1 MKYYKKIL
9 LLLAFSSCAN
19 PLPPSGG
26 PPDTTPPEIVGTE
39 PANGAINWNSKSLF
53 LKFSKYMNKLS
64 VNENISISPLVKM
77 NYDWSGKTLEIEF
90 AERLDSNTT
99 YALIL
104 GTDYTDI
111 KNNKPSQSYSLIFS
125 TGPKID
131 SGTISGKLYDAKPD
145 GAYIFAY
152 KIDNLNPDTLNPNN
166 TLPHYRI
173 QVGNSGNFTIPALK
187 DGKYRL
193 FAVRDK
199 FKDGI
204 YSEGVDQF
212 CSAFSDA
219 DVIEG
224 KSQKVLIK
232 LGPTIDSQKPMLYEV
247 EAVSNQRIIAFF
259 SEEIEPLSLEKSL
272 FLITDSLG
280 EKQEENLLAVYPN
293 PNDKKAVEI
302 ILSQKLSNQSKYKLT
317 IQSNSYYQ
325 IRDTAGNP
333 LNDTA
338 NKSFFYGNNIE
349 DTLQPA
355 IFKLPFRD
363 STLNINPY
371 NSFIIIFNTAVEKY
385 NFDKKIEI
393 KQKNEEKAIQCEIY
407 WQNPNIVEI
416 KPMDKLKQDAWY
428 KFTLR
433 CDSLKS
439 ILGKFFRDTT
449 YTLNFK
455 TADYKNYGAVS
466 GRITN
471 PTLCNGNYV
480 VVLKNKVSKEELTTM
495 ASSDGNWNFE
505 EVEAGEWNIEVYC
518 DENGDM
524 KYNYGRGYP
533 FAFSEKFYIFENII
547 KVKPRWKVEGI
558 VLSIE

>member
-1 MKYYKKIL
+1 MKYHKIIL
-9 LLLAFSSCAN
+9 LLLAFCSCAN

-26 PPDTTPPEIVGTE
+26 PPDTTPPEIVSTE
-39 PANGAINWNSKSLF
+39 PANGTTNWNGKSLY

-77 NYDWSGKTLEIEF
+77 NYDWSGKTLEIEL

-104 GTDYTDI
+104 GTEYTDI

-131 SGTISGKLYDAKPD
+131 SGKISGKLYDVKPE
-145 GAYIFAY
+145 GSYVFAY
-152 KIDNLNPDTLNPNN
+152 KIDKLNPDTLNIKN

-212 CSAFSDA
+212 GSAVSDV
-219 DVIEG
+219 DVLDS
-224 KSQKVLIK
+224 KSKKVLIK

-247 EAVSNQRIIAFF
+247 EAMSNQRINAFF

-280 EKQEENLLAVYPN
+280 EKKEEYPLAVYIN
-293 PNDKKAVEI
+293 PNDKKAVEV
-302 ILSQKLSNQSKYKLT
+302 ILSQKLSNKSKYKLT
-317 IQSNSYYQ
+317 IESNSYYQ

-333 LNDTA
+333 LSDTA
-338 NKSFFYGNNIE
+338 NKAFFIANNID

-355 IFKLPFRD
+355 IFKFPFRD

-371 NSFIIIFNTAVEKY
+371 NSFIIIFNTAVDKN
-385 NFDKKIEI
+385 NFEKKIEI
-393 KQKNEEKAIQCEIY
+393 KQKAEEKATQCEIL
-407 WQNPNIVEI
+407 WQTPNIVEL

-428 KFTLR
+428 QLALH

-439 ILGKFFRDTT
+439 LLGKFFKDTT

-455 TADYKNYGAVS
+455 TADYRNFGGVS

-471 PTLCNGNYV
+471 PTHCKGNYV
-480 VVLKNKVSKEELTTM
+480 VILKNKVSKEELTTM
-495 ASSDGNWNFE
+495 ASGDGNWNFD
-505 EVEAGEWNIEVYC
+505 EVEAGEWTIEVYC

-524 KYNYGRGYP
+524 IYNYGRAYP
-533 FAFSEKFYIFENII
+533 FAFSEKFYIFENNI